1 MPNWNISVSQKE
13 CSYAG
18 CTSHAKYVNTDQT
31 TSYCPRH
38 YEEYKNYVTAVHGTE
53 GQYTNNLMFLMSNQ
67 NRQNII
73 DSIRALFRTY
83 DEYQEGLIDY
93 SLSEIGRMQESIYR
107 KSGSLDECFQRF
119 AVQAGIEQLSYDRML
134 PLFRKLVSGKFSSVD
149 GFAQALDAEKAAVTS
164 EMKNPASQRDCFDY
178 GCRRIQEIFRNGEL
192 EEETTPDQVYLA
204 NLALVAVTLL
214 EHLLAGYAQY
224 FAVYIIEKE
233 MLPAISYTQDDADLF
248 VDYFRSTV
256 EAIGIEF
263 FNKLEVP
270 RNPKFA

>member
-1 MPNWNISVSQKE
+1 MPNWNISVSRKE

-18 CTSHAKYVNTDQT
+18 CMSQAKYENHDQT
-31 TSYCPRH
+31 TNYCPAH
-38 YEEYKNYVTAVHGTE
+38 YEEYKSYVTSVHGTE
-53 GQYTNNLMFLMSNQ
+53 AQYTNNLVFLMSNQ

-73 DSIRALFRTY
+73 ESIRTLFRTY
-83 DEYQEGLIDY
+83 DEYQGELTNY
-93 SLSEIGRMQESIYR
+93 SLSEIDRMQENVYR

-119 AVQAGIEQLSYDRML
+119 AMQTGIEQLSYDRML
-134 PLFRKLVSGKFSSVD
+134 SVFRKLLSGKFSSVD
-149 GFAQALDAEKAAVTS
+149 GFAKALDAEKSAVTS
-164 EMKNPASQRDCFDY
+164 EMKNPASQSDCFDY
-178 GCRRIQEIFRNGEL
+178 GCRRIQEIFRTGAL

-204 NLALVAVTLL
+204 NLALVAVTLI

-224 FAVYIIEKE
+224 FSLYIIEKK

-248 VDYFRSTV
+248 IDYFRSTV
-256 EAIGIEF
+256 EAIGFEF